1 MCTDG
6 SYCCN
11 NDATCCSK
19 KKGKFLDPSGN
30 IISNPYTSKTS
41 GTGASLATVTAT
53 SVAATTVHASP
64 TANSSQGLSAAAE
77 GVIGA
82 LAGVLAL
89 TLVAAGLFVWRKRR
103 QIHNLNAKSTS
114 IQLSPQIYDSYQH
127 DKNAAMGFAPV
138 ELRGG
143 GATNSPVRRE
153 LES

>member
-11 NDATCCSK
+11 NDVTCCSK
-19 KKGKFLDPSGN
+19 KEGKFLDPSGN
-30 IISNPYTSKTS
+30 IISDPYTTR
-41 GTGASLATVTAT
+41 TTATRASLATVTAT
-53 SVAATTVHASP
+53 SVAATTVHAAPVASR
-64 TANSSQGLSAAAE
+64 SQGLSAAAE

-89 TLVAAGLFVWRKRR
+89 TLVAAGLLVWRKRR
-103 QIHNLNAKSTS
+103 QIHSLNAKSMS
-114 IQLSPQIYDSYQH
+114 MQVSPQVHHSYPH
-127 DKNAAMGFAPV
+127 DRNAAMGFAPV

-143 GATNSPVRRE
+143 GATNSPMRRE